1 MVVYKKY
8 ELFRLKALINE
19 FDYKIAF
26 IETLTSFFTVVHFS
40 EFVKLDLFVYYP
52 SDLVA
57 NVWLKD
63 ILIVQDD
70 FKILHYLKTESSE
83 MDYSVSEQELKT
95 YLNKYT
101 SYLHELYRRFKRKEY
116 HYCVHC
122 ALMMKHTLIS
132 LWLIEMGDIPNDLG
146 DWSKYEG
153 SRSSLT
159 FKQKEF
165 IDMYTPVNFE
175 NVNTFVECMNREIVK
190 TGKTI
195 SRNMEFNLNTETY
208 RSLFDLKF

>member
-1 MVVYKKY
+1 M
-8 ELFRLKALINE
+8 
-19 FDYKIAF
+19 
-26 IETLTSFFTVVHFS
+26 HFS

-70 FKILHYLKTESSE
+70 FKILH
-83 MDYSVSEQELKT
+83 
-95 YLNKYT
+95 
-101 SYLHELYRRFKRKEY
+101 YLHELYRRFKRKEY